1 MEGKKCKRIWN
12 IKNRER
18 NEVEDSE
25 KKNIREFLL
34 QVYYWLISI
43 KLKWGGSTH
52 GCRLTAVN
60 TLKTN
65 KFGNTHN
72 PRLKRVSKLPNKRQG
87 SATFRISL
95 KESY

>member
-1 MEGKKCKRIWN
+1 MKWKIRKK
-12 IKNRER
+12 
-18 NEVEDSE
+18 

-72 PRLKRVSKLPNKRQG
+72 PRLKEGQQASKQKAGDQQPFASLWKNHINQLP
-87 SATFRISL
+87 
-95 KESY
+95 E